1 MAHTYNPSLMNSLDF
16 SEFQANLS
24 YTVRPYLK
32 EGGWQE
38 RQEREEERERKGGKA
53 TYELTDY
60 SV

>member
-38 RQEREEERERKGGKA
+38 RQEREEEREKRRQSN
-53 TYELTDY
+53 L
-60 SV
+60 